1 MQGVEKRAYP
11 RVPLVAK
18 VDVESEGYGFLAVAQ
33 DISAGGMRVATA
45 NPLPVGAL
53 LEITF
58 VVPDTERKI
67 RARAVV
73 RHVVEGS
80 AMGVQF
86 QNLSPEDAATIRA
99 FVEKQ

>member
-1 MQGVEKRAYP
+1 MPGTEKRAHP

-33 DISAGGMRVATA
+33 DISSGGMRIASA
-45 NPLPVGAL
+45 NPLPVGTSI
-53 LEITF
+53 EITF
-58 VVPDTERKI
+58 VIPSPERKI
-67 RARAVV
+67 RVRAVV

-86 QNLSPEDAATIRA
+86 QNLPPEDAAALRDFA
-99 FVEKQ
+99 KKQ

>member
-1 MQGVEKRAYP
+1 MPGPEKRAHP

-33 DISAGGMRVATA
+33 DISAGGMCIATA
-45 NPLPVGAL
+45 NPLPVGAS

-58 VVPDTERKI
+58 VVPDTEQKI
-67 RARAVV
+67 RVHAVV

-86 QNLSPEDAATIRA
+86 TGLSSEDQVAIRA
-99 FVEKQ
+99 FVERQ

>member
-1 MQGVEKRAYP
+1 MPGIEKRAHP

-33 DISAGGMRVATA
+33 DISSGGMRIASA
-45 NPLPVGAL
+45 NPLPVGTSIEL
-53 LEITF
+53 NF
-58 VVPDTERKI
+58 VIPSPERKI
-67 RARAVV
+67 RVRAVV

-86 QNLSPEDAATIRA
+86 EKLAPEDVAALRA
-99 FVEKQ
+99 FAKNQ